1 MRKVYSAALISLIN
15 SGLISQFAGC
25 TVQKTLLLVL
35 VVNVRYHAP
44 TFISCLLIGT
54 RKPASKLEKEVPV
67 MSSPIY
73 LIGARGCG
81 KTTVGQALARAL
93 GYVFCDTDHYLQQTS
108 GQTVS
113 DIVSAEGWGGFRRRE
128 ALALQAVTQPARVIA
143 TGGGMVLAEENR
155 LFMREQGQVIYLNAD
170 AAVLAARLEAYP
182 EVAQRPTLTGR
193 PIAEEM
199 VEVLAARHAL
209 YQQSA
214 HHIID
219 AMQSPEAVVSQ
230 IVSALSLARA
240 S

>member
-1 MRKVYSAALISLIN
+1 MSL
-15 SGLISQFAGC
+15 
-25 TVQKTLLLVL
+25 
-35 VVNVRYHAP
+35 
-44 TFISCLLIGT
+44 
-54 RKPASKLEKEVPV
+54 
-67 MSSPIY
+67 PIY

-81 KTTVGQALARAL
+81 KTTVGQALALAL
-93 GYVFCDTDHYLQQTS
+93 GYAFCDTDHYLQLSS

-113 DIVSAEGWGGFRRRE
+113 DIVSAEGWEGFRRRE
-128 ALALQAVTQPARVIA
+128 TLALKAVTQPGTVIA

-155 LFMREQGQVIYLNAD
+155 QFMREQGQVIYLNAD

-182 EVAQRPTLTGR
+182 EAEQRPTLTGR

-199 VEVLAARHAL
+199 VEVLAARDAL
-209 YQQSA
+209 YQQAA